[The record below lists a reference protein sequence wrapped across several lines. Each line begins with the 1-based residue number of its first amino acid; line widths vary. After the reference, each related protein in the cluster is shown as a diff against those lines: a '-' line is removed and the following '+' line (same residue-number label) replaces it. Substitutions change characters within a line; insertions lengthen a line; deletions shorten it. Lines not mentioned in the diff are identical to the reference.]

1 MNKIKLYLYISNVII
16 TVSLFFFALI
26 YNFDSYM
33 SIVLFIIVII
43 LVNSFYEYSSIVC
56 KYKMYYDFNIGFNNI
71 PKHIKILFIILIFKI
86 TYYLILIGSFL
97 MLIMIFESL
106 YIQSILTVIYLIYI
120 LIGLHNFMIIYI
132 VLVSNNTNNIS
143 GFNIIKKCYGVID
156 YLPTLIKIRFKRLFF
171 PLSNNKEL
179 EFNKMKLMIEKIK

>member
-33 SIVLFIIVII
+33 SIVLFIVVIF

-56 KYKMYYDFNIGFNNI
+56 KYIMYYDFNIGFNNI